1 MILARMSELAEIKNN
16 PLQPLSFI
24 KTWEEFDPQVVPFH
38 GRAPQQIGLED
49 VLECC
54 DRTCRHAPAL
64 GYVFVSQGTGFIA
77 ARELEAFLWRL
88 SGPLRLMP
96 TTNQSQ
102 KLQRLLGLQI
112 PLEVSSIL

>member
-1 MILARMSELAEIKNN
+1 MGGVRPAGGALPRESTAANRARRCL
-16 PLQPLSFI
+16 
-24 KTWEEFDPQVVPFH
+24 
-38 GRAPQQIGLED
+38 G
-49 VLECC
+49 VL
-54 DRTCRHAPAL
+54 HAPAL

-102 KLQRLLGLQI
+102 KLQRLLKLQI

>member
-24 KTWEEFDPQVVPFH
+24 KTWEEFDPQVVPFP

-54 DRTCRHAPAL
+54 MRRH
-64 GYVFVSQGTGFIA
+64 
-77 ARELEAFLWRL
+77 
-88 SGPLRLMP
+88 
-96 TTNQSQ
+96 
-102 KLQRLLGLQI
+102 
-112 PLEVSSIL
+112 